1 MPEYVLGHHLK
12 GEGKRLALMS
22 ELLDPMHRRH
32 IEELDI
38 VKPGA
43 RTLEVGCGNGSISA
57 WLARRV
63 SPDGKAVAVDLDLS
77 LIDVRA
83 PNLELRQDDIVAAP
97 VDRRSFDLVTARAVL
112 HHVANV
118 EAAIGNLVASLRP
131 DGAILLIE
139 PDFLPVSVAEPPEVR
154 AFWNGWL
161 AWSRE
166 RGIDYQIGR
175 TLAPRL
181 AALGLTQI
189 SGTAETAIYNGGSP
203 WADYWTQTITELRD
217 DLIGSGKLNDAL
229 VDMFLGYCADPSWW
243 TQTIAFT
250 AVHGHARGG

>member
-217 DLIGSGKLNDAL
+217 DLISSGKLNDAL

-250 AVHGHARGG
+250 AVHGRARGG